1 MERGSVV
8 ESVFR
13 QRASARATEPTGMYS
28 HGLSGRLKRE
38 KSLTHGRNEWK
49 RAREDGDT
57 EEQRQHRRMDDDLMK
72 ELRNWELERLQRF
85 AYQLQQMISDKQ
97 DALRPVSIPQWKLDA

>member
-13 QRASARATEPTGMYS
+13 KRATEPTGMYS
-28 HGLSGRLKRE
+28 HGPSSRLKRE

-57 EEQRQHRRMDDDLMK
+57 EEQRQQRHMDDDLMK
-72 ELRNWELERLQRF
+72 ELRTWELARLQRF
-85 AYQLQQMISDKQ
+85 AYRVQQLVSDKQ
-97 DALRPVSIPQWKLDA
+97 DALLPVPIPQWKLDA